1 MFPYLGFGA
10 ITIFLILSGYG
21 NFQSLENKLKK
32 NIKIVV
38 YAKFYLKRFI
48 RIFPMYWLAIYL
60 DLFVFKIHAFPTI
73 AIIGFQN
80 ISVFWFISLIIQC
93 YIVSIPLYI
102 ILKKLDT
109 KRFLILIGTCVVFI
123 NILYLSLFANLYNNV
138 TDVYRLFFGNILFL
152 HIFLFSF
159 GLSLKN
165 LISKCHFHFKIKSK
179 YEIAFILIFYI
190 ILCSLFNYFE
200 CYSISIIYST
210 LIIALSLLLV
220 VIYLVNLKSFPLPNI
235 FNILGRYTFSLYL
248 FHEIYYKI
256 IFDNIASSYN
266 IFTKIFMSILILPAF
281 FSSCFYFEEFYRF
294 ITRSKDNF
302 SLNFR
307 KIMKKYITKTK

>member
-152 HIFLFSF
+152 HIFARFQALMVQVGLLFFSF
-159 GLSLKN
+159 
-165 LISKCHFHFKIKSK
+165 FVT
-179 YEIAFILIFYI
+179 
-190 ILCSLFNYFE
+190 SLFLTYFPFFFRT
-200 CYSISIIYST
+200 IIK
-210 LIIALSLLLV
+210 
-220 VIYLVNLKSFPLPNI
+220 KSNKQMS
-235 FNILGRYTFSLYL
+235 FS
-248 FHEIYYKI
+248 F
-256 IFDNIASSYN
+256 
-266 IFTKIFMSILILPAF
+266 
-281 FSSCFYFEEFYRF
+281 
-294 ITRSKDNF
+294 
-302 SLNFR
+302 
-307 KIMKKYITKTK
+307 